1 MVLGILAIPTCCC
14 GLLGGP
20 LAIAALV
27 TGIVSLRK
35 IRRQPE
41 VWKGDGMAI
50 AGIVTGGIAIL
61 LAFAAFFTTFDDALQ
76 NPVHGKRHYL

>member
-1 MVLGILAIPTCCC
+1 MVLGILALPSCCC

-27 TGIVSLRK
+27 TGIVSMRK
-35 IRRQPE
+35 IRGQPM

-50 AGIVTGGIAIL
+50 AGIVTGGVAML
-61 LAFAAFFTTFDDALQ
+61 LAFAAFFTTFDDVLRTRYI
-76 NPVHGKRHYL
+76 GSFF